1 MGSGKDFLVELAGLY
16 SNTFQRIV
24 NAKKSLPKEAEIVE
38 KRKNIDDRVKNE
50 RGEVEVK
57 RYRQRQIIL
66 SEKGRKEVVRLY
78 LEGVNTYTIAKSFGC
93 HRNTVS
99 KILKDAGVNV
109 TIEKINLDEAIRL
122 YESGWT
128 TKQIAEKYD
137 ISDNAVSRRLK
148 AAGVKMRTRWDY
160 SQKM

>member
-1 MGSGKDFLVELAGLY
+1 MELAGLY
-16 SNTFQRIV
+16 SNTFRRII
-24 NAKKSLPKEAEIVE
+24 NAKKSLPQEAEIAE
-38 KRKNIDDRVKNE
+38 KRKNTDDRVKNE
-50 RGEVEVK
+50 HGDIEVK
-57 RYRQRQIIL
+57 RYRQKQTIL
-66 SEKGRKEVVRLY
+66 SDSGRKEVVRLY

-99 KILKDAGVNV
+99 KILKDAGANV
-109 TIEKINLDEAIRL
+109 TIEKLNLDEAIRL

-137 ISDNAVSRRLK
+137 MSDNAVSRRLK

-160 SQKM
+160 PQDKHKQ

>member
-1 MGSGKDFLVELAGLY
+1 MELAGLY
-16 SNTFQRIV
+16 SNTFRRIA
-24 NAKKSLPKEAEIVE
+24 NAKKSPPQEAEIVE

-66 SEKGRKEVVRLY
+66 SEKGRKEVICLY

-99 KILKDAGVNV
+99 RILKDAGINV

-137 ISDNAVSRRLK
+137 MSNNAVSRRLK
-148 AAGVKMRTRWDY
+148 AAGVKCGRDGIIRKI
-160 SQKM
+160 SISNNIIA